1 MTGETRFHIAALGS
15 AFAGDLPSWMV
26 ELGVLS
32 HGPHFEAASRRRR
45 TMAAGS

>member
-26 ELGVLS
+26 ELALS
-32 HGPHFEAASRRRR
+32 GQMASDW
-45 TMAAGS
+45 

>member
-26 ELGVLS
+26 RAWHIES
-32 HGPHFEAASRRRR
+32 RASF
-45 TMAAGS
+45 

>member
-26 ELGVLS
+26 KTCLKRSDGIGLVKLI
-32 HGPHFEAASRRRR
+32 A
-45 TMAAGS
+45 